1 MVRHCRSRSATT
13 FSFRPET
20 TGCGRCSGGYN
31 SEMTC
36 RVAFLLTAATVVCAA
51 SPGDAMGLA
60 DPASSA
66 SEDPNKPAPVGN
78 DVIESARRWIKGD
91 LGGRSELEALATEG
105 RSDAQEM
112 LGELMGS
119 HGPPALRDELA
130 ACGWFVKAAAS
141 RLDSLH
147 NSALCAEKGV
157 NGTPDLAR
165 AAELY
170 RQAADRGY
178 HKSMCALGNLYVAGR
193 GVPKDEAKGAELCR
207 QAAEQ
212 GEPDAQTDLGN
223 LYLRGIGV
231 PHDVA
236 QARHWYELAAAQGQP
251 NATFILGQIYWNGDG
266 VARDQSKAAELWKA
280 AYRGGRDA
288 APLLATW
295 LFASWM
301 SGHPRGDVTVLNE
314 AIQYQEITVRSVP
327 EANRAKAQTLLTVM
341 QSARA
346 TAEKEK

>member
-1 MVRHCRSRSATT
+1 
-13 FSFRPET
+13 
-20 TGCGRCSGGYN
+20 
-31 SEMTC
+31 
-36 RVAFLLTAATVVCAA
+36 
-51 SPGDAMGLA
+51 
-60 DPASSA
+60 
-66 SEDPNKPAPVGN
+66 
-78 DVIESARRWIKGD
+78 
-91 LGGRSELEALATEG
+91 
-105 RSDAQEM
+105 
-112 LGELMGS
+112 
-119 HGPPALRDELA
+119 
-130 ACGWFVKAAAS
+130 
-141 RLDSLH
+141 
-147 NSALCAEKGV
+147 
-157 NGTPDLAR
+157 
-165 AAELY
+165 
-170 RQAADRGY
+170 
-178 HKSMCALGNLYVAGR
+178 
-193 GVPKDEAKGAELCR
+193 
-207 QAAEQ
+207 
-212 GEPDAQTDLGN
+212 

-280 AYRGGRDA
+280 AYRGGRVDA